1 MKSLNEFINESINPN
16 PNNWPNATE
25 LGEGE
30 FEGALWGHCFL
41 YEGNK
46 YYSELG
52 WKNIYPG
59 YCIMEVKEGNA
70 IPRQKDKY
78 QRQELVA
85 EFNKED

>member
-16 PNNWPNATE
+16 PNDWPNATE

-52 WKNIYPG
+52 WMNIYPG

-70 IPRQKDKY
+70 IPKQKDTY

-85 EFNKED
+85 EFNKEG